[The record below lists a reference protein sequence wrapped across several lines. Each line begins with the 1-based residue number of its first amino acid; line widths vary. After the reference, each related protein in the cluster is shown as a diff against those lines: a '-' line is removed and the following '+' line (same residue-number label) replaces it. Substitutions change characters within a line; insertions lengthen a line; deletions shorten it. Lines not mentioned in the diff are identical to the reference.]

1 MIIYVDLE
9 HARYQNDPLTGQ
21 ESLALQLRNKYR
33 VEAIA
38 GESCLV
44 VRYEK
49 VTPSLVREL
58 NATAVLISGCATDF
72 AHYDE
77 ADLAGLRA
85 IYKEASQPILG
96 FCGGH
101 QLMAQAYGAQIGPT
115 GSDGG
120 APIWEKGF
128 MSVQPLAPHPLFA
141 NLSEEVVVYQEHYWE
156 VKEVPAGFVPLA
168 KSDVCGIQAMAH
180 GRLPLFG
187 VQFHPEEYDDGHVDG
202 RQLLINFFN
211 IVKESSP

>member
-9 HARYQNDPLTGQ
+9 HARYQNDPTTGQ

-49 VTPSLVREL
+49 VSPALIREL
-58 NATAVLISGCATDF
+58 KATAVLVSGCATDF
-72 AHYDE
+72 AQYDE

-85 IYKEASQPILG
+85 IYKEATQPILG

-101 QLMAQAYGAQIGPT
+101 QLMAQAYGAQIGSI
-115 GSDGG
+115 GMDGD
-120 APIWEKGF
+120 AQIWEKGF
-128 MSVQPLAPHPLFA
+128 MAVQPLAPHPLFA
-141 NLSEEVVVYQEHYWE
+141 NLPEELMIYQEHYWE
-156 VKEVPAGFVPLA
+156 VKALPAGFVPLA

-180 GRLPLFG
+180 ARLPLFG
-187 VQFHPEEYDDGHVDG
+187 VQFHPEEYDASHVDG
-202 RQLLINFFN
+202 RQLLINFFD
-211 IVKESSP
+211 IVKEFSH